1 MQAEYLPV
9 IKAKQR
15 TAFPPNYIHSLDSAH
30 MMLTA
35 VACDKAGAS
44 ACCAARRRDARLTR
58 ARCGRHH
65 VCGRARLVLVAR
77 GKVRRAAMR
86 TMTFLLTRCC
96 PPALSA
102 RSVDEM
108 SRILRDTVRAGCRA
122 QQCCRAQQSPYALR
136 SPPCPSSA
144 PPPQFVE
151 LHGEPLLEQLYESFR
166 RQYPEV
172 VFREPPKRG
181 SLRLEDVRRS
191 TYFFS

>member
-35 VACDKAGAS
+35 IACDKAGAS
-44 ACCAARRRDARLTR
+44 ACCAARRLDARLTR
-58 ARCGRHH
+58 VRCGRHH

-86 TMTFLLTRCC
+86 TMTLLLTRCC

-102 RSVDEM
+102 RSVDDM

-122 QQCCRAQQSPYALR
+122 QQLRAPYALLT
-136 SPPCPSSA
+136 SFPFLAS
-144 PPPQFVE
+144 PPQFVE

-191 TYFFS
+191 VYFFS